1 MMLLNKSFVTFIFT
15 VVCAFMQLTMH
26 LAAGLVTARVLQRG
40 EQQIYLFGD
49 NHGTHE
55 QFPNVNEAGM
65 VKAFYEALAQTHE
78 PVMLLLECPWAAHSG
93 HFATLPGTLKLCSKS
108 FLGLAGEV
116 FYKIQTGDLQQL
128 QHVTV
133 NTIDF
138 RCDEV
143 IVRAIC
149 ELQKKILAE
158 YGGILLQKALR
169 DFGNSMAQIMGS
181 VVEQVPAV
189 SIPLTDNFEF
199 LKEMQDCIRVDLEHD
214 ALLDI
219 LQKPIN
225 IMHEL
230 LVNAV
235 DEHTVEIFQ
244 TIKQKLIARKKLFL
258 QTLVVYSQLPQEVVL
273 KLSIKDLCRRSFFLN
288 ESLYDST
295 TREDL
300 KQYIQTAYVQFSK
313 ILNLLA
319 DFDLETFYSL
329 ETLEAVAL
337 QYITTTS
344 QHRKVVVVAG
354 ENHTSHLARLLQRCG
369 YVETASIG
377 SGQSEESRRMHD
389 LQISSLLQRTGDQ
402 LYSSDEVIASCGL
415 EFATHLGAHVCY
427 EQVKAL
433 GEKFPQEQSHLVNYI
448 PLECFDWISQDHA
461 PSPSCKITACDLDEA
476 PAGRA
481 RLHEDIAG
489 GDNDEHSAAKR
500 QRVE

>member
-1 MMLLNKSFVTFIFT
+1 MMLLDKRFATFIFM
-15 VVCAFMQLTMH
+15 VLCAFMQLT
-26 LAAGLVTARVLQRG
+26 AGPVTARVLQRG

-55 QFPNVNEAGM
+55 QFPNVNEAVM

-93 HFATLPGTLKLCSKS
+93 HFATLPAALELRSKS
-108 FLGLAGEV
+108 FLGLAREV

-149 ELQKKILAE
+149 ELQEKILAE
-158 YGGILLQKALR
+158 YSGILLQKALR
-169 DFGNSMAQIMGS
+169 DFGNSMAHIMGS
-181 VVEQVPAV
+181 AVEQVPAV

-230 LVNAV
+230 LINAV
-235 DEHTVEIFQ
+235 DEHTAEIFQ
-244 TIKQKLIARKKLFL
+244 AIKQKLIARKKLFL
-258 QTLVVYSQLPQEVVL
+258 QTLVTYSQLPQEVIL
-273 KLSIKDLCRRSFFLN
+273 KLSIKDLCERLFYLK
-288 ESLYDST
+288 ESAYDST
-295 TREDL
+295 TLEDS
-300 KQYIQTAYVQFSK
+300 KRYIQTAYGKFSK

-319 DFDLETFYSL
+319 GFDLETFYSL

-344 QHRKVVVVAG
+344 QHRKIVVVAG
-354 ENHTSHLARLLQRCG
+354 ENHTSHLASLLQRCG
-369 YVETASIG
+369 YVETARCG
-377 SGQSEESRRMHD
+377 VGRSEESCRMHD
-389 LQISSLLQRTGDQ
+389 LQIRSLLQRAGDQ

-415 EFATHLGAHVCY
+415 EFATHLGSNVCY

-433 GEKFPQEQSHLVNYI
+433 GEKFPQEQSHVVNYI
-448 PLECFDWISQDHA
+448 PLECFGWISQDHQT
-461 PSPSCKITACDLDEA
+461 SPFCEVVACDLDEM
-476 PAGRA
+476 PAGRT
-481 RLHEDIAG
+481 RLHDDIAG
-489 GDNDEHSAAKR
+489 IHDESSAAKR